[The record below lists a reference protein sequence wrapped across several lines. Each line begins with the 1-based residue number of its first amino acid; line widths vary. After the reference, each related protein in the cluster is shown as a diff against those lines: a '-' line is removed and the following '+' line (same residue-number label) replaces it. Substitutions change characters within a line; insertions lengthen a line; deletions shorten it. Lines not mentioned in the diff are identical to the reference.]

1 MSGPSVT
8 ILNPIF
14 YDLGGVFTPSVEAL
28 NRVDSLLVKHYS
40 WERCK
45 HEYEYM
51 AYNFSYLALHIPK
64 LCYVI
69 DTQRLTI
76 LNTDV
81 EVSLQLSIRV
91 CGNICFEY
99 EYHIPGLATDSI
111 TAITEAL
118 QCYINL
124 SYSRYLKRNNA
135 YKNAMT
141 RIAKPAVD
149 DTIPP
154 ILNHCKLLEEIKGF
168 VRQSDAFKPDSYC
181 YPYQHGRLLYACDSD
196 SDYVCKELLDEGFE
210 STVKRLDDGRILLG
224 TWKTILMVSQ
234 EKRATFMDLYIESLS
249 RFFQCQTWIFQCEHR
264 LDQINR
270 NIDSET
276 QSYTLLNQEAKDI
289 ETFYFTCNREMI
301 NFDNLSI
308 PFKNDDY
315 TFLSASINDALKLD
329 GHIAQTYKHLDAVK
343 EHINLAKLHIDSRTE
358 KHAKLLKLLMGL
370 NLSAGIA
377 SLIPASLDGD
387 IAKISSS
394 MLPPIVWVTFAL
406 IAFTVLIVEFRKRS

>member
-1 MSGPSVT
+1 MPTRSVT
-8 ILNPIF
+8 IFNPIL
-14 YDLGGVFTPSVEAL
+14 YDLGGVFTPSIDAM
-28 NRVDSLLVKHYS
+28 NRVDAQLKKTYS
-40 WERCK
+40 WQSCK

-76 LNTDV
+76 LNTVVDV
-81 EVSLQLSIRV
+81 KLQLSIRV
-91 CGNICFEY
+91 SGNICFEY
-99 EYHIPGLATDSI
+99 TYHIPEIGNDGI
-111 TAITEAL
+111 NDITEAL

-124 SYSRYLKRNNA
+124 SYSRYLKRNGA

-141 RIAKPAVD
+141 RIATPVINDA
-149 DTIPP
+149 IPP
-154 ILNHCKLLEEIKGF
+154 ILNHCKLLEEVKRCISQLDDF
-168 VRQSDAFKPDSYC
+168 QPDTYC
-181 YPYQHGRLLYACDSD
+181 YPYQHGRLLYACHPDAD
-196 SDYVCKELLDEGFE
+196 FIKQELIDEGFE
-210 STVKRLDDGRILLG
+210 NTVKRLDDGRILLG
-224 TWKTILMVSQ
+224 TWKTLLMVSE
-234 EKRATFMDLYIESLS
+234 EKQATFMDLYIESLS

-264 LDQINR
+264 LDKINQ

-276 QSYTLLNQEAKDI
+276 QSYSLLNQEAKAI

-329 GHIAQTYKHLDAVK
+329 GHIAQTYKHLEAVK

-406 IAFTVLIVEFRKRS
+406 IAFTVLIVEYRKRS